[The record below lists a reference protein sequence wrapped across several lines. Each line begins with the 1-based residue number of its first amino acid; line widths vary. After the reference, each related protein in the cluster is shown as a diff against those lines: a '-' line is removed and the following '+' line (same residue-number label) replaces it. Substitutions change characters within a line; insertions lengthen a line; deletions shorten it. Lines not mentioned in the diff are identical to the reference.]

1 MVINMT
7 NQKTLILID
16 GHALAYRMFFAL
28 ERTGMKTSNNLH
40 TWAVYGF
47 FRTIFDL
54 LDKIQ
59 PDAIA
64 VSFDCGRQTFRTE
77 AYPEY
82 KAHRQ
87 SMPDSL
93 GEQLGLITEGVKALD
108 IPIYS
113 LEGYEADDVIGTIV
127 REASELNHKSYIL
140 TGDRDAFQLVD
151 KEGLVKVLIP
161 QKGELI
167 EYGRDK
173 VFERM
178 GVWPEQV
185 VDLKALSGDT
195 SDNIPG
201 VKGIGDKTA
210 IKLLEEFNTV
220 DNLLENINN
229 VKSKSQREKLEQD
242 KEMAVKSK
250 FLATIDRNVPIDFDF
265 EHTHLTMP
273 DVEKLADFLRKTE
286 FFNFLRNMPTLL
298 KPFNNGAEPVISK
311 DTLALRKHSAPQP
324 QKAQAQ
330 LSLFGIEEQA
340 EEISETVETSEIIE
354 QVEEFDD
361 LEVETQI
368 IDTQEALDKL
378 ISELEK
384 HQIFSLDTET
394 TSIDTLEAEL
404 VGISIG
410 WNDRVKAENN
420 RPLIDKSL
428 KTKTQTAY
436 IPVGHKEGQQ
446 LEIEEVLNKL
456 KPLLEDKNK
465 GKVLQNAKY
474 EINILKNYNIKLNGI
489 ILDTM
494 LASYVKNPTHKHG
507 LKALAMS
514 YLGFSMKEIEELI
527 GKGKT
532 AITMDLVNIK
542 DAADYAC
549 ADAFATLE
557 LGIFFAQNIAKEEEK
572 VLYDIEI
579 PLVTVLAD
587 MERNGVSIDTEYL
600 NELATEIQGNLDV
613 IEAKIYAIAGETFN
627 VNSPKQV
634 GDVLFEKMQ
643 LPAKGMTKTKTGYS
657 TSAKVLELLAVDYPI
672 AQLLLQQR
680 HYSKIK
686 STYIDALP
694 ELISKK
700 DNRIHTSYN
709 QTVTTTGRLSSSNP
723 NLQNIPIRTEI
734 GNRIRA
740 AFVPQDKEHFAIL
753 SADYSQI
760 ELRLLAHFSK
770 DSALTEAFLHD
781 IDVHT
786 ATASKVFDVPLEDVT
801 KEMRRKAK
809 AVNFGIIY
817 GQTSYGLSEA
827 IGITPKE
834 AKEFILKYF
843 ETYPQIKEYMENV
856 KAEAHEKGYVE
867 TMFGR
872 KRYLGDE
879 LSSRNKMIREFAER
893 AAINA
898 PLQGTAADL
907 VKLAM
912 IKLGEELKKSDFK
925 TKMILQVHDE
935 LVLEVP
941 KNELKEIEALVK
953 KCMELGQPLSVPL
966 SVDIHCGTS
975 WMEGSEDTMPV
986 YE

>member
-54 LDKIQ
+54 LNKIQ

-77 AYPEY
+77 VYPEY
-82 KAHRQ
+82 KANRQ

-93 GEQLGLITEGVKALD
+93 GEQLALITEGVKALD
-108 IPIYS
+108 IPIYC

-140 TGDRDAFQLVD
+140 TGDRDSFQLVD
-151 KEGLVKVLIP
+151 KDGLVKVLIP

-167 EYGRDK
+167 EYDRDK
-173 VFERM
+173 VLERM

-210 IKLLEEFNTV
+210 IKLLEEFQTV

-242 KEMAVKSK
+242 REMAVKSK
-250 FLATIDRNVPIDFDF
+250 FLATIDKHVPIDFDF

-273 DVEKLADFLRKTE
+273 DVEQLADFLRKTE
-286 FFNFLRNMPTLL
+286 FFNFLKNLPSLL
-298 KPFNNGAEPVISK
+298 KPFNNGIEPVIPKEALVLKKHS
-311 DTLALRKHSAPQP
+311 TLAQPHSEQG
-324 QKAQAQ
+324 Q
-330 LSLFGIEEQA
+330 LSLFGGSAPEP
-340 EEISETVETSEIIE
+340 ETAATPEKVEETSDF
-354 QVEEFDD
+354 EE
-361 LEVETQI
+361 LEVGTQI
-368 IDTQEALDKL
+368 IDTQESFEKL
-378 ISELEK
+378 LSELEK
-384 HQIFSLDTET
+384 HEVFSLDTET
-394 TSIDTLEAEL
+394 TSLDTLEAKL

-410 WNDRVKAENN
+410 WNDRVKLENK
-420 RPLIDKSL
+420 RLSIDKNI

-436 IPVGHKEGQQ
+436 IPLGHKEGDQ
-446 LEIEEVLNKL
+446 LELETVLSKL
-456 KPLLEDKNK
+456 KPIFEDPTK

-474 EINILKNYNIKLNGI
+474 EINILKNYNIELKGI
-489 ILDTM
+489 VLDTM
-494 LASYVKNPTHKHG
+494 VASYVKNPTHKHG

-514 YLGFSMKEIEELI
+514 YLKFNMQEIEELI

-532 AITMDLVNIK
+532 AITMDMVNIK
-542 DAADYAC
+542 EAADYAC
-549 ADAFATLE
+549 ADALATLE
-557 LGIFFAQNIAKEEEK
+557 LGVFFAQNIAKEEES
-572 VLYDIEI
+572 VLYDIEV
-579 PLVTVLAD
+579 PLVHVLAD
-587 MERNGVSIDTEYL
+587 MERNGVSIDTKYL
-600 NELATEIQGNLDV
+600 SELAEEIQGKLDT
-613 IEAKIYAIAGETFN
+613 IEAEIYHLAGEKFN

-634 GDVLFEKMQ
+634 GEILFEKLQ

-657 TSAKVLELLAVDYPI
+657 TSAKVLEVLALEYPI
-672 AQLLLQQR
+672 AKLLLEQR

-740 AFVPQDKEHFAIL
+740 AFVPQDKENCVIM

-770 DSALTEAFLHD
+770 DPALTEAFLHD

-786 ATASKVFDVPLEDVT
+786 ATASKVFEVGLEDVT
-801 KEMRRKAK
+801 KDMRRKAK

-843 ETYPQIKEYMENV
+843 ETYPKIKEYMEHT
-856 KAEAHEKGYVE
+856 KHLAHEKGYVE
-867 TMFGR
+867 TMYGR

-912 IKLGEELKKSDFK
+912 IKLNNELQNSHYKS
-925 TKMILQVHDE
+925 KMILQVHDE

-941 KNELKEIEALVK
+941 KTELKEIKALIK
-953 KCMELGQPLSVPL
+953 ECMELGQPLDVPL
-966 SVDIHCGTS
+966 SIDIHCGSS
-975 WMEGSEDTMPV
+975 WMESEEESV
-986 YE
+986 IIY